1 VAAFGADQGL
11 TRPLVVTAA
20 AEHQIRAASEWW
32 YEHRES
38 APGLFGSE
46 LRRAFELIV
55 QYPEAAPTARHPELP
70 GVRRVLLP
78 RTRFYLYYRV
88 APGGVEVLALW
99 HTSRGESPRL

>member
-1 VAAFGADQGL
+1 L

-20 AEHQIRAASEWW
+20 AEHQIREASDWW

-38 APGLFGSE
+38 APGLFKSE
-46 LRRAFELIV
+46 LERAFELIV
-55 QYPEAAPTARHPELP
+55 QYPEAAPIARTPELP

-88 APGGVEVLALW
+88 TSQGTVEVLALW
-99 HTSRGESPRL
+99 HTSRGESPQW